1 MAARVHRG
9 VALKRKSPTINDV
22 AKRARVAVG
31 TVSNVLNGTTRV
43 SEVKRERVLK
53 AVADLG
59 YSQNM
64 LAQGLRRRRSPL
76 VGLCVPF
83 TSIAQFA
90 ALVDAFE
97 EVASDRG
104 FEIMQVLSRQD
115 PLKEVQ
121 RVTSLLRY
129 HVGGI
134 MILPSVNPAAALDM
148 IAAHGTPVV
157 VIDRPTSDKRFDQV
171 TYDNAGAMIEAMGHL
186 IALGH
191 RRILFVVRQRQLSV
205 TLDRIEG
212 LRAAIRNSGKPV
224 AVKVIECSYQ
234 ESTFMA
240 QFGPE
245 LSPDRRPT
253 AIIVSNS
260 TLATWTFRALRSLG
274 IACPDDISLIAI
286 DDPDWA
292 DLVQPSLSVIR
303 PPTRAIAL
311 TAWELLMRR
320 MRQETDEVQRVEL
333 RAEVVFRQSVGPP
346 RRRKRGEL
354 VVRESAIVG

>member
-1 MAARVHRG
+1 
-9 VALKRKSPTINDV
+9 LKQKSPTINDV

-31 TVSNVLNGTTRV
+31 TVSNVLNKTTRV
-43 SEVKRERVLK
+43 SEAKRERVLK
-53 AVADLG
+53 AVAELG

-115 PLKEVQ
+115 PKKEVQ
-121 RVTSLLRY
+121 RVASLLRY

-134 MILPSVNPAAALDM
+134 MILPSVNPAAAFDL
-148 IAAHGTPVV
+148 IAAHGTPLVV
-157 VIDRPTSDKRFDQV
+157 VDRPTSDKRFDQV
-171 TYDNAGAMIEAMGHL
+171 TYDNRGAMVEAMSHL

-191 RRILFVVRQRQLSV
+191 RRILFVVRQRHLSV

-212 LRAAIRNSGKPV
+212 IRTAIKRSGRPV
-224 AVKVIECSYQ
+224 QVKVIECSYQ
-234 ESTFMA
+234 EQTFMA

-245 LSPDRRPT
+245 LASNSRPT

-260 TLATWTFRALRSLG
+260 TLANWAFRGLRSLG
-274 IACPDDISLIAI
+274 IACPDDVSLIAI

-303 PPTRAIAL
+303 PPTQAIAL
-311 TAWELLMRR
+311 TSWELLMRR
-320 MRQETDEVQRVEL
+320 MRQEGGEVQRVEL

-346 RRRKRGEL
+346 RRRRRGEP
-354 VVRESAIVG
+354 VITESAMIG